1 MSCLFCK
8 VVERA
13 IPADI
18 VYENDHVLAFRDIRP
33 VAPTHVLVIPKVH
46 LACIH
51 DATPEQG
58 ALLGEVFLGARAA
71 AEKLGLGAKGYRLVV
86 NNGDDGGQ
94 TVHHLHVHV
103 LGGRGMA
110 WPPG

>member
-8 VVERA
+8 IVERA

-18 VYENDHVLAFRDIRP
+18 VYENEHTLAFRDIRP

-51 DATPEQG
+51 DATPEQ
-58 ALLGEVFLGARAA
+58 APLLGEVFSAARAV
-71 AEKLGLGAKGYRLVV
+71 AEKLGLGEKGYRLVV

-103 LGGRGMA
+103 LGGRGMS